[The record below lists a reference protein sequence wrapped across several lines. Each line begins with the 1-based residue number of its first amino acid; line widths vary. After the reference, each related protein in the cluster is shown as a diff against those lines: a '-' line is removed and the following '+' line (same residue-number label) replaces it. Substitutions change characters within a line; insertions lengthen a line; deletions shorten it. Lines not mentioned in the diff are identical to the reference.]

1 MTCKNPVS
9 EDGRKFLLFA
19 PRMGDE
25 ILTWN
30 VGNSQ
35 FQIGVLEKE
44 VDKIQVYEVF
54 RFTPLDLGLYF

>member
-1 MTCKNPVS
+1 
-9 EDGRKFLLFA
+9 
-19 PRMGDE
+19 MGDE